1 MDKKSNLKRSLKGKK
16 QQWIFYWAIL
26 VLPLLQ
32 FCIFYIGTIFNS
44 ITLPFK
50 RYELGEFIWDSEFLN
65 LKWAFNELRF
75 FKPLARNS
83 TILYLTG
90 TLVGTTLALLFSY
103 YIYKQRAG
111 SSWFRVF
118 LFMPQIIS
126 GAALAIMFK
135 YFVERGVPII
145 NETLTGEMIE
155 GLIENYD
162 TRFGTILFYTIW
174 AGFGSQ
180 VLMYTG
186 AMSGI
191 SDSLTDA
198 AQIDGMSAFCEFIH
212 ITVPCI
218 WSTLVTFLVVGIAHF
233 FTGQMNLHAFLG
245 VRGDY
250 DVSTFGYYIYQQLSI
265 GDQALYPRIAAFG
278 LMFTVIAVPV
288 TLVVK
293 RLLEKYGPRT
303 D

>member
-1 MDKKSNLKRSLKGKK
+1 MENKSNLRRSIKGKK
-16 QQWIFYWAIL
+16 EKWIFYWAIL
-26 VLPLLQ
+26 ALPLLQ
-32 FCIFYIGTIFNS
+32 FCIFYIATIFNS

-50 RYELGEFIWDSEFLN
+50 RYEFGEFIWDTELLN
-65 LKWAFNELRF
+65 IKWAFNELQF
-75 FKPLARNS
+75 FKPLAINS

-90 TLVGTTLALLFSY
+90 TFVGTTLALLFSY
-103 YIYKQRAG
+103 YIYKKRAG

-118 LFMPQIIS
+118 LFMPSIIS

-145 NETLTGEMIE
+145 YEKFTGKIIE

-162 TRFGTILFYTIW
+162 TRFGTILFFTIW
-174 AGFGSQ
+174 AGFGAQ

-198 AQIDGMSAFCEFIH
+198 AKIDGMSALCEFFH
-212 ITVPCI
+212 ITIPCI

-233 FTGQMNLHAFLG
+233 FTGQMSLHAFLG
-245 VRGDY
+245 TRGDY
-250 DVSTFGYYIYQQLSI
+250 DVSTFGYYIYKQLSI
-265 GDQALYPRIAAFG
+265 GDVALYPRISAFG
-278 LMFTVIAVPV
+278 LMFTIIAVPV
-288 TLVVK
+288 TLIVK
-293 RLLEKYGPRT
+293 FLLEKYGPRT